1 MEKYI
6 LLSTFATL
14 TQEELELTKDWEETP
29 LAVVA
34 IAQEY
39 IERWVVVLRL

>member
-29 LAVVA
+29 LAIVA
-34 IAQEY
+34 VSYTHLTLPTIA
-39 IERWVVVLRL
+39 